1 VAAVVH
7 PKVLDRVRNDL
18 HAAFERAV
26 STTRAIVEGKDPS
39 SELEWRN
46 VPARVVVAQQLTRD
60 FAAMERAR
68 IGLAENTTRVVA
80 VVAVVSNSEW
90 ERKGRA
96 LDHDALEVKA
106 IESQSA
112 VEVEGASKKEVN
124 AQPRIKV
131 VPRQK

>member
-1 VAAVVH
+1 VAAVVP
-7 PKVLDRVRNDL
+7 PKALDRVRKDL

-26 STTRAIVEGKDPS
+26 STTRAIVEGKDPA
-39 SELEWRN
+39 SELTWKE

-68 IGLAENTTRVVA
+68 LGLVEGTTRVVA

-96 LDHDALEVKA
+96 LDNDALEVKA
-106 IESQSA
+106 IETTSA
-112 VEVEGASKKEVN
+112 VEVDGASREEVA

-131 VPRQK
+131 VPRQP